1 MIKERIA
8 GLGEFEFYE
17 DYFIGRIYDGV
28 NAGSNFVGSLSDLI
42 QKHYSG
48 RPIIY
53 ISDRVNSYSLDPIA
67 TNDLIRRNN
76 IRFAGVVAY
85 SEHQKNL
92 YVYEEQVFQGVTMCS
107 FDALDVALR
116 WAEQKSLDLR
126 DVCTTKETR

>member
-1 MIKERIA
+1 MIKEQIA

-17 DYFIGRIYDGV
+17 DYFIGRIYEGV
-28 NAGSNFVGSLSDLI
+28 NAGSNFVDSLSGLI

-76 IRFAGVVAY
+76 IRFAGVV
-85 SEHQKNL
+85 
-92 YVYEEQVFQGVTMCS
+92 V
-107 FDALDVALR
+107 
-116 WAEQKSLDLR
+116 
-126 DVCTTKETR
+126 